1 MKKNLLSAACLA
13 VFCACAEPWF
23 DAGIA
28 NYPAWPTDG
37 SALEVAGVGTW
48 TGTDG
53 ADIAGTAGARVLD
66 VHTTQDSPLAFTL
79 AAKQDVATVGE
90 VVVRT
95 RVTITPKAG
104 LQPGTYTDTLYVHT
118 ENGAVHFITVTL
130 TVTPKPEEPQQEADA
145 ALSGVLAA
153 ITGAKPFSDVPGGAY
168 YNAAVR
174 WAVKNGI
181 ASGTDAK
188 HFSPDAACT
197 CGQIVTF
204 LYRANA

>member
-53 ADIAGTAGARVLD
+53 ADIAGTAGARGRD

-95 RVTITPKAG
+95 RVTITPNPVLPAVDPLDK
-104 LQPGTYTDTLYVHT
+104 
-118 ENGAVHFITVTL
+118 GAL
-130 TVTPKPEEPQQEADA
+130 TVPAPEGRTPT
-145 ALSGVLAA
+145 GVVVNGRA
-153 ITGAKPFSDVPGGAY
+153 GG
-168 YNAAVR
+168 
-174 WAVKNGI
+174 G
-181 ASGTDAK
+181 
-188 HFSPDAACT
+188 
-197 CGQIVTF
+197 
-204 LYRANA
+204 